1 MKRQPPGSGSIKK
14 YRNGYRLVVC
24 QDGKYLNGPTV
35 EKRSDARA
43 AWEEKYHV
51 ARKPGQLTTLTDSF
65 QALLRSSWFQG
76 KSPTT
81 RELERP
87 ILERFAAYYSTARL
101 YEINKDHVINYRST
115 ISKAPRTVNREIN
128 AIRSAL
134 SQLGNKIDPIK
145 PLAAPDKRANWFTP
159 KFESEFLG
167 FARDNFPDYLHT
179 AVLIGL
185 RAGLRRGEICGLC
198 HEDRDEEGINV
209 SRNVIEGDEGMQ
221 IKRPKNAKGE
231 SWIPLHEDLKPIVG
245 HGRGLV
251 IKTSNGTPIRPRN
264 LSRSLRN
271 ATEGTKFEKITFHDL
286 RRTFAMSLL
295 ELGVDVR
302 TASDITRHD
311 PKVLLNEY
319 TKSRRDLKLE
329 AMQKLTN
336 RATQGQPPAKKAS

>member
-1 MKRQPPGSGSIKK
+1 MVYK
-14 YRNGYRLVVC
+14 
-24 QDGKYLNGPTV
+24 DGKYLNGPTV
-35 EKRSDARA
+35 EKRSEARA

-51 ARKPGQLTTLTDSF
+51 VRKPGQLATLTDSF
-65 QALLRSSWFQG
+65 QALLRSSWFQA

-81 RELERP
+81 RDLERP
-87 ILERFAAYYSTARL
+87 ILERFAAYYQSARL
-101 YEINKDHVINYRST
+101 FEITKDHVLAYRST
-115 ISKAPRTVNREIN
+115 ITKAPRTVNREIN

-159 KFESEFLG
+159 KFEAEFLK
-167 FARDNFPDYLHT
+167 FASEKFPDYLHT

-198 HEDRDEEGINV
+198 HEDRDDDGINV

-231 SWIPLHEDLKPIVG
+231 SWIPLHDDLKPLIG

-264 LSRSLRN
+264 LSRALRN

-302 TASDITRHD
+302 TAADITRHD

-319 TKSRRDLKLE
+319 TKSRRDLKVE
-329 AMQKLTN
+329 AMEKLKH
-336 RATQGQPPAKKAS
+336 RASIGQPKKRKAS